1 MKITCRTLLDEPFW
15 GKCVY
20 HPKIARWPDGRL
32 LMTFQEYLGSD
43 YYGPVMAV
51 ESNDEGFLWKNAQP
65 IPGLGTWELGGGL
78 MERHCDTVPD
88 YDPASGRMVAI
99 GHNAYSKKDGFW
111 DTMGYFNKGERRVDL
126 KRRGAYCVLHED
138 GTWGPRHLL
147 NPEPFSDWNCLCCG
161 CTQKIISDKGDWLIP
176 FGGLDDP
183 SKHIDSVVVVCRFRF
198 DGEKFHFVEAGE
210 PLALNIGRG
219 LMEPSLISFGGRI
232 LVTMRAEDERAHF
245 AISEDGLNYG
255 EIGTW
260 NFDDGEPLV
269 TSTTQQHWLIAGG
282 RLHLVYTRNCG
293 WNKDVFRYR
302 APLFISEVDTLKMQL
317 IRSSEQ
323 MVFPFDG
330 DPKRPESVAL
340 SGNFHVCML
349 PDGEALVVDGEHK
362 PYHENPEGLALLSR
376 IAVEE

>member
-1 MKITCRTLLDEPFW
+1 M
-15 GKCVY
+15 
-20 HPKIARWPDGRL
+20 
-32 LMTFQEYLGSD
+32 
-43 YYGPVMAV
+43 
-51 ESNDEGFLWKNAQP
+51 
-65 IPGLGTWELGGGL
+65 
-78 MERHCDTVPD
+78 
-88 YDPASGRMVAI
+88 
-99 GHNAYSKKDGFW
+99 
-111 DTMGYFNKGERRVDL
+111 
-126 KRRGAYCVLHED
+126 
-138 GTWGPRHLL
+138 
-147 NPEPFSDWNCLCCG
+147 
-161 CTQKIISDKGDWLIP
+161 
-176 FGGLDDP
+176 
-183 SKHIDSVVVVCRFRF
+183 
-198 DGEKFHFVEAGE
+198 
-210 PLALNIGRG
+210 
-219 LMEPSLISFGGRI
+219 
-232 LVTMRAEDERAHF
+232 TMRAEDERAHF

-260 NFDDGEPLV
+260 TFDDGEPLV